1 MEPMAAVALLGLG
14 ALHGIN
20 PGMGWLFA
28 VAKGLQ
34 DRSRGAVVRALLPLA
49 AGHGAAVAAT
59 LAVAALLGAVITP
72 AGVKWLAAG
81 SLLALGVR
89 QLVRHRHVRGRG
101 MRVSAAQVA
110 AWSFLM
116 SLAHGAGLMVLPVVL
131 AGPEAAGGHGHH
143 AHHGAAAAAP
153 ALAGVLPD
161 LPGLVAALVHTAG
174 YLVVMGLVALVVYE
188 KLGLRL
194 LGRYWFNLDLAWA
207 MALVVTAVVVLV
219 A

>member
-1 MEPMAAVALLGLG
+1 MSVAALLGLG

-34 DRSRGAVVRALLPLA
+34 ELSRGAVIRALLPLA

-59 LAVAALLGAVITP
+59 LAVAALLGNVITP
-72 AGVKWLAAG
+72 DMVRWLVAGA
-81 SLLALGVR
+81 LLATGGW

-101 MRVSAAQVA
+101 MRVSSRQIA

-116 SLAHGAGLMVLPVVL
+116 SLAHGAGLMVLPVVMASPEL
-131 AGPEAAGGHGHH
+131 AGHAGHH
-143 AHHGAAAAAP
+143 GP
-153 ALAGVLPD
+153 ALATAVPE
-161 LPGLVAALVHTAG
+161 LPGLTAAFLHTAG

-194 LGRYWFNLDLAWA
+194 LRTYWFNLDLAWA
-207 MALVVTAVVVLV
+207 GALVVTACVVIW
-219 A
+219 